1 MFVIDRV
8 VNIIVIMILFVKGFR
23 NVLKFDICFLKFF
36 VIYLLSFKKRY
47 FFIKYNLVR
56 YRI

>member
-36 VIYLLSFKKRY
+36 VIYLLSFKKKGI
-47 FFIKYNLVR
+47 FL
-56 YRI
+56 